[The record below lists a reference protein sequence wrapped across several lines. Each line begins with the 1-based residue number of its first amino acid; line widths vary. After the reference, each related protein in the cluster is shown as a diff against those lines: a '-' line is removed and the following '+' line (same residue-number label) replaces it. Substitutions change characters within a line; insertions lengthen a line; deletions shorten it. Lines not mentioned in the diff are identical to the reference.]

1 MPSKETNSFRRSGML
16 FNMARQRAG
25 VRVQRR
31 NAKIVAC
38 LLAVSATSLLY
49 LSSGCQNKT
58 LFEGYVPGSSP
69 SVERQPTVQEGSH
82 LKTAFQFEGLGGEV
96 IPAQMALPTQGTGPW
111 PLVVVLY
118 GMGQTMKLFDTAA
131 DAVTSKGFAL
141 VVFEQYGWGA
151 RAHRGLGGISAKADV
166 DERAHRTYLESRLL
180 LDAVRH
186 WNEINPQRC
195 YLWGFSFGGMCA
207 ARVVADEPRYR
218 ACVISV
224 CGGDFQDTFGDSQ
237 LSFPLSFAERLLWRV
252 FKPTVQPL
260 DPIGIIAEISPR
272 PILFQSALHDGVIPE
287 SAALALQEA
296 AHEPKTIRWYDTN
309 HSRKLNGYEVLVFE
323 DGAGWLMDQEAA
335 R

>member
-1 MPSKETNSFRRSGML
+1 MPSRKIHSFRRVGLL
-16 FNMARQRAG
+16 FNMARQTVNVKAL
-25 VRVQRR
+25 RR
-31 NAKIVAC
+31 TAKYAVC
-38 LLAVSATSLLY
+38 FLAVIVMPLLF
-49 LSSGCQNKT
+49 LSSGCQDQDP
-58 LFEGYVPGSSP
+58 FGGYVPGGSP

-82 LKTAFQFEGLGGEV
+82 LEMAFQFEGLCGEM
-96 IPAQMALPTQGTGPW
+96 IPARMALPAQGTGPW

-131 DAVTSKGFAL
+131 NAVTSRGFAI
-141 VVFEQYGWGA
+141 VVFEQYGWGERTG
-151 RAHRGLGGISAKADV
+151 RALVGISEKADV

-180 LDAVRH
+180 LDALRD

-207 ARVVADEPRYR
+207 ARVVAAEPRYR

-224 CGGDFQDTFGDSQ
+224 CGGDFQDIFGDNQ
-237 LSFPLSFAERLLWRV
+237 LSFPLSFAVRLLWRV
-252 FKPTVQPL
+252 SKPTVQPL
-260 DPIGIIAEISPR
+260 DPIGVIAEISPR

-287 SAALALQEA
+287 SAALALQDA

-309 HSRKLNGYEVLVFE
+309 HSRKLNGYEVIVFE
-323 DGAGWLMDQEAA
+323 DGAHWLMEQEAL